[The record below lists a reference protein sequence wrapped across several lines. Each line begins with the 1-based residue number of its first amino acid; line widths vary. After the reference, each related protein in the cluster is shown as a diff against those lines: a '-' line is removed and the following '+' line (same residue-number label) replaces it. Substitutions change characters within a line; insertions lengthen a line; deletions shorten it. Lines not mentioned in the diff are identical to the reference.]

1 MWSFSV
7 RRRLI
12 DAQLSEEPWWIAR
25 FAKGERSLTPEES
38 EEASRL
44 LRAARSDL
52 RALEALAADPEQEHD
67 VIGFHAQQ
75 AVEKALKAVIAVS
88 GTEIPYTHDI
98 SFLLDVLAEHPTP
111 VPQTVARADWLT
123 PGRSPCA
130 TASTPSCRLI
140 VEQRS
145 TSHEPSFGGRQRS
158 SSALD
163 IVPVKRT
170 SAAAGCGGGRG

>member
-25 FAKGERSLTPEES
+25 FAKGGRSLTPEES

-44 LRAARSDL
+44 FRAARSDL

-75 AVEKALKAVIAVS
+75 AVEKALKDVMS
-88 GTEIPYTHDI
+88 G
-98 SFLLDVLAEHPTP
+98 LA
-111 VPQTVARADWLT
+111 
-123 PGRSPCA
+123 
-130 TASTPSCRLI
+130 
-140 VEQRS
+140 
-145 TSHEPSFGGRQRS
+145 
-158 SSALD
+158 
-163 IVPVKRT
+163 
-170 SAAAGCGGGRG
+170 